1 MSAPIET
8 SNGARGRRSKFAGE
22 GLVTPIRPMQITCE
36 GVRETIHPTR
46 HRFAAEHEVVVQRP
60 ELFTPCNR
68 RDSRT
73 ATELRAMIARSS
85 RQSSRRAPL
94 LEAEHPTWKLGQGRP
109 ARPLRL
115 PDRRS
120 WRLP

>member
-36 GVRETIHPTR
+36 GVRETIRPAR
-46 HRFAAEHEVVVQRP
+46 DRFCTTHEAVVKRP

-68 RDSRT
+68 RDSHT
-73 ATELRAMIARSS
+73 ATELRSMITRSTRRTGRTAKQS
-85 RQSSRRAPL
+85 RQTGGAPSWALSR
-94 LEAEHPTWKLGQGRP
+94 T
-109 ARPLRL
+109 
-115 PDRRS
+115 PDRCPP
-120 WRLP
+120 WQL